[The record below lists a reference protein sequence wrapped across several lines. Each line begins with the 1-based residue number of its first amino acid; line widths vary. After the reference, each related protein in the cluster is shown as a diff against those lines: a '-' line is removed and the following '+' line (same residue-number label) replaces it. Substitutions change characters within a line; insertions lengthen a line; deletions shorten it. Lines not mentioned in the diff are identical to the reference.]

1 MSRDKQ
7 IEEMVKIMNNTCNVY
22 DEQGNHI
29 RNKCYECEC
38 WSDDNHC
45 CCSYNSKEAE
55 ALYNAGYRK
64 ADEVVREIAD
74 EIKAFQDQLSSR
86 TAQYEINSLIF
97 KLEKSINSKK
107 NTRKARTRNEQVY

>member
-1 MSRDKQ
+1 MNRE
-7 IEEMVKIMNNTCNVY
+7 IEEMARVLNECCNVY

-64 ADEVVREIAD
+64 ASDVARDIFGDIERLLDTYSSAQCYQGEVFVQKSFDYELEEAIA
-74 EIKAFQDQLSSR
+74 ELRKK
-86 TAQYEINSLIF
+86 YES
-97 KLEKSINSKK
+97 EG
-107 NTRKARTRNEQVY
+107 EE